1 MNEQP
6 KPIPVSP
13 APPQKVQTALTEAD
27 YLRQIAE
34 HLKSIRSM
42 LSFFTF
48 IIILAII
55 LQFGAV
61 IAPVLGP

>member
-1 MNEQP
+1 MNETP
-6 KPIPVSP
+6 PPIKNKTPDLKPV
-13 APPQKVQTALTEAD
+13 PPTEVD

-48 IIILAII
+48 IIVMII
-55 LQFGAV
+55 IFWIFSLFV
-61 IAPVLGP
+61 VR